1 MKYTASACGKVI
13 LSGEYAVV
21 FGYPGIAMPAPL
33 TLTATFEPTK
43 IHPMKTL
50 WPEAEGTGWIPYLQK
65 IIDCCI
71 EYGAPYAGAI
81 TIENTIPLQKGMGSS
96 TALVIAVTRCLFQ
109 HYPLHFKGE
118 GHGEG
123 LKKIAAVIEDRLNPG
138 HSGLDFEVIWNTKL
152 ILFQK
157 GKSPEFIN
165 PSINQLIDTSH
176 FTLIDTSK
184 PDQTTSELVAWIRSR
199 QHEPQVAAALQTIGH
214 CTQQLLTGEDIK
226 EVFKAHHRAQLTLG
240 VVPKKVQEFIAEIE
254 STGGVAKVIGAG
266 SKSGGGGI
274 VLALAKNV
282 STLTA
287 SYGYSCLNTEYRLH
301 QILGK

>member
-81 TIENTIPLQKGMGSS
+81 TIDNTIPLQKGMGSS
-96 TALVIAVTRCLFQ
+96 TAIVIAISRALLGSECKEQAL
-109 HYPLHFKGE
+109 
-118 GHGEG
+118 
-123 LKKIAAVIEDRLNPG
+123 AIEDTVNPG

-165 PSINQLIDTSH
+165 PSMNQLIDTSH
-176 FTLIDTSK
+176 FTLIDTGK

-199 QHEPQVAAALQTIGH
+199 QHEPKVAAALQIIGH
-214 CTQQLLTGEDIK
+214 CTQRLLTGEDIT

-287 SYGYSCLNTEYRLH
+287 SYGYRCLNTEYRLH